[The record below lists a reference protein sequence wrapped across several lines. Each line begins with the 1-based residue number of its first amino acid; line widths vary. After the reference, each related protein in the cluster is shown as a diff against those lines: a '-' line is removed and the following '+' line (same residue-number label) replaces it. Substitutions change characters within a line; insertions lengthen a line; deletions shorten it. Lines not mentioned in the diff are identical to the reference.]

1 MVVHVIN
8 VFYLINLFYNSF
20 YDNSYIKIQL
30 EVEGDIN
37 SLNLQSCLLCKT
49 QIYLLTQVS

>member
-8 VFYLINLFYNSF
+8 VYYLINLFYNSF

-37 SLNLQSCLLCKT
+37 SLNLQSCKT
-49 QIYLLTQVS
+49 LQNSNLFIDSG